1 MIYIAFSSDYKTKNT
16 IIGFLFIFM
25 FVFYD
30 LLEAFRFLKM
40 SYVAVSC
47 TVLHRSHTCLLV
59 VPLIALFRTPHR
71 TYNVQ
76 SWRQGGS

>member
-16 IIGFLFIFM
+16 RIGFLFIFM

-40 SYVAVSC
+40 SYVA
-47 TVLHRSHTCLLV
+47 
-59 VPLIALFRTPHR
+59 
-71 TYNVQ
+71 
-76 SWRQGGS
+76 